1 MERFIPYEKLS
12 KKAKKEIDAKKRGD
26 WGQCHPATKVQE
38 TGKVYVRRPK
48 HRKAET
54 EE

>member
-1 MERFIPYEKLS
+1 MEHFIPYEKLS
-12 KKAKKEIDAKKRGD
+12 KKAKKEIDSKKRGD

-38 TGKVYVRRPK
+38 NKKSYVRHAK